1 MILAMTP
8 RILVI
13 SFSNIASDA
22 RVLREI
28 SAVAKHGHV
37 TTVGYGIKPSGA
49 EEHLQIPDD
58 ALSLPKTVPGIAK
71 LALRRLDSVELDAPG
86 VQEAIKLI
94 DDRTF
99 DLVVANDAR
108 ALPLAFAV
116 RGDAP
121 VWADMHEW
129 APEERTHIRAWR
141 WFVAPLMDHVCKKYL
156 PQAGAVSTVGEA
168 IVKLYKARYGVDTKV
183 IRNAAPYAD
192 LEPVPL
198 LEDGSIRLVHS
209 GGATFG
215 RNIEA
220 MIEAVVRAD
229 DHLTLDLYLV
239 PSGDGGAYLRE
250 LQAIGQDCPRI
261 TFHDPVKPHE
271 LPATLNAYDVGI
283 FWIPPVNMNSRLSL
297 PNKIFDFV
305 QARLGIA
312 VGPSIEMANVVDK
325 YDFGVVTVDFEVD
338 TIVDAL
344 NDLKPEKVWEWKQAA
359 AHAARDLA
367 FENEAKTIDEIVTSL
382 LSSRH

>member
-37 TTVGYGIKPSGA
+37 TTVGYGIKPPGA

-58 ALSLPKTVPGIAK
+58 ALSLPKTVPGVAK
-71 LALRRLDSVELDAPG
+71 LALRRLDSVELDAPA

-129 APEERTHIRAWR
+129 APEERTHIRSWR

-156 PQAGAVSTVGEA
+156 PQAGAVSTVGA
-168 IVKLYKARYGVDTKV
+168 GIAKLYNERYGVTPRLV
-183 IRNAAPYAD
+183 RNAAPFAELTPSPMSD
-192 LEPVPL
+192 N
-198 LEDGSIRLVHS
+198 GTIRLVHS

-220 MIEAVVRAD
+220 MIEAVKAAG
-229 DHLTLDLYLV
+229 DHITLDLYLV
-239 PSGDGGAYLRE
+239 PANDGGAYLAT
-250 LQAIGQDCPRI
+250 LKDVAGDNPRI
-261 TFHDPVKPHE
+261 SFHDPVKPHE

-283 FWIPPVNMNSRLSL
+283 YWIPPVNMNSRLSL

-312 VGPSIEMANVVDK
+312 VGPSIEIANVVDK
-325 YDFGVVTVDFEVD
+325 YDFGVVTADFEVD

>member
-49 EEHLQIPDD
+49 EEHLQISDD

-156 PQAGAVSTVGEA
+156 PQAGAVSTVGAEIA
-168 IVKLYKARYGVDTKV
+168 KLYNERYGVTPRLV
-183 IRNAAPYAD
+183 RNAAPFAD
-192 LEPVPL
+192 LTPSSMS
-198 LEDGSIRLVHS
+198 DNGTIRLVHS

-220 MIEAVVRAD
+220 MIEAVKAAG
-229 DHLTLDLYLV
+229 DHITLDLYLV
-239 PSGDGGAYLRE
+239 PANDGGAYLAT
-250 LQAIGQDCPRI
+250 LKDVAGDNPRI
-261 TFHDPVKPHE
+261 SFHDPVKPHE
-271 LPATLNAYDVGI
+271 LPATLNPYDVGI
-283 FWIPPVNMNSRLSL
+283 FWIPPFNTNARLTL

-305 QARLGIA
+305 QGRLGVT
-312 VGPSIEMANVVDK
+312 VGPTIEMARVIDEYK
-325 YDFGVVTVDFEVD
+325 FGLVTSDFEQA
-338 TIVDAL
+338 TIVEAIQSLTPDQVVA
-344 NDLKPEKVWEWKQAA
+344 WKQAA
-359 AHAARDLA
+359 HAAAHELS